1 MVKNKGILRVAY
13 VLAVLLFFSTDTW
26 AQELRKHLIY
36 FTDKNETPYSI
47 DRPLE
52 FLSERALVRRINQNI
67 PLTMRD
73 LPVSPAYLQEVSNRG
88 AKVLFPTRWFNGA
101 VILATDEVLQQ
112 VLDLPMVQSTERLTY
127 HITPLQEEYRTG
139 LASAGENELLTPDD
153 IKETTAE
160 LASPLSYGFSAQ
172 QVSQLGAD
180 HMHAAGFNG
189 SGKVV
194 AVFDGGFHNVN
205 IIPAFKH
212 LYDDN
217 RLLGTYDFVD
227 RGGNVYDAN
236 SHGTNVLSC
245 MAAFIPDS
253 VIGTAYGASYY
264 LFRTEEVARERR
276 IEEANWLAA
285 AERADSLGVD
295 VINSSLGYNAFD
307 DPLTNY
313 SIEDLDGR
321 TAIVTRAAHL
331 AASVGILVVNS
342 AGNSG
347 LSPSWKGRITFP
359 GDADSILT
367 VGAVSADG
375 EYVGFSSRGPTADE
389 RIKPDISALGQR
401 TLIVEA
407 NGALRRAN
415 GTSFASPLAAGL
427 ATGLWQA
434 YPELTAQDIISVL
447 KQSGSQAMQPDIML
461 GWGIPSFVRATA
473 IANELKKSRRPVLEK
488 AQLYPTITNK
498 EAPVLVVNN
507 ENFTKPMQVVMF
519 DVAGRKLAE
528 QTIPWAAR
536 EHRLQLPVGA
546 LKPGTYILHVSTD
559 KGTQVLKF
567 VKQ

>member
-1 MVKNKGILRVAY
+1 MVRNKGVLRV
-13 VLAVLLFFSTDTW
+13 VVLLLLLAGFSPRTL
-26 AQELRKHLIY
+26 AQELKKHLIY
-36 FTDKNETPYSI
+36 FTDKNGLPYSI
-47 DRPLE
+47 DRPLD
-52 FLSERALVRRINQNI
+52 FLSERALIRRINQNI
-67 PLTMRD
+67 PLTQRD
-73 LPVSPAYLQEVSNRG
+73 LPVNPQYLQEVRNQG
-88 AKVLFPTRWFNGA
+88 AQVLFPTRWFNGA

-112 VLDLPMVQSTERLTY
+112 VLNLPIVQGTDRLTY

-139 LASAGENELLTPDD
+139 LASAGFSEASV
-153 IKETTAE
+153 AE
-160 LASPLSYGFSAQ
+160 HEAATVSPLRYGFSAQ

-189 SGKVV
+189 KGKVV
-194 AVFDGGFHNVN
+194 AIFDGGFHNVN

-212 LYDDN
+212 LYDEN
-217 RLLGTYDFVD
+217 RLLGTYDFVQP
-227 RGGNVYDAN
+227 GGNVYDAN

-307 DPLTNY
+307 DPTTNY
-313 SIEDLDGR
+313 TLEDLDGR
-321 TAIVTRAAHL
+321 TAIVTRAASL
-331 AASVGILVVNS
+331 AASVGMLVVNS

-347 LSPSWKGRITFP
+347 LSPSWNGRITFP
-359 GDADSILT
+359 GDADAILT
-367 VGAVSADG
+367 VGAVNADG

-434 YPELTAQDIISVL
+434 YPELTAQDIINVL
-447 KQSGSQAMQPDIML
+447 KESGSQAMQPDVML
-461 GWGIPSFVRATA
+461 GWGIPSFVRSTA
-473 IANELKKSRRPVLEK
+473 IANELKKSRRPILEK
-488 AQLYPTITNK
+488 AQLYPTVTSG
-498 EAPVLVVNN
+498 EAPTLVVNN
-507 ENFTKPMQVVMF
+507 ENFTRPMEVVLVDM
-519 DVAGRKLAE
+519 AGRRIAT

-536 EHRLQLPVGA
+536 EHKLQLPIA
-546 LKPGTYILHVSTD
+546 TLRQGTYLLHITTD
-559 KGTQVLKF
+559 RGTQVLKF
-567 VKQ
+567 VKQN